1 MGVNNTNQLRN
12 LENGFPHG
20 EAKQSHSS
28 LIVTTKSLETDVVI
42 PRENSFLSKS
52 EIYFLCM
59 LYILNRYLDCN
70 YCLWRPIISGQ
81 GLGEERESQ
90 TVLNSFTVELLTQ
103 RSTLQQQLLER
114 PLEKFKHGYL

>member
-1 MGVNNTNQLRN
+1 MISAHLLLGKLFLYPDMKCLDIRLIINMGVNNTNQLRN
-12 LENGFPHG
+12 LENGSPHG

-52 EIYFLCM
+52 EIYFLRM

-70 YCLWRPIISGQ
+70 YCL
-81 GLGEERESQ
+81 
-90 TVLNSFTVELLTQ
+90 
-103 RSTLQQQLLER
+103 
-114 PLEKFKHGYL
+114 